1 MFEAIASGR
10 VTMIKK
16 TYQHQKYA
24 INYFK
29 KLNLIS
35 ELSENKKKMKEQ
47 LIKKI
52 KLINQNTILVDKI
65 FKRNIQKI
73 DGKGFDRI
81 KKILN
86 NYIRL

>member
-1 MFEAIASGR
+1 
-10 VTMIKK
+10 
-16 TYQHQKYA
+16 
-24 INYFK
+24 
-29 KLNLIS
+29 
-35 ELSENKKKMKEQ
+35 MKEQ